1 MVMSYGSEG
10 LLAYLHELW
19 RQCKNTE
26 IQRFVLCLFITVM
39 TGLIAYGMRQ
49 GVFPPLHAIALSW
62 ALAAIGIVLA
72 EKLYERWRF
81 TRTRIHEIY
90 RVLDSTSDESMRIL
104 AIRGKSDALYHAPL
118 RPIPAQ
124 LFRHVLVLVFPIYI
138 LLIHLVGG

>member
-1 MVMSYGSEG
+1 MSHGSEG

-19 RQCKNTE
+19 RQCNNTE

-39 TGLIAYGMRQ
+39 AGLVAYGLRQ

-62 ALAAIGIVLA
+62 ALAAIGILLA

-90 RVLDSTSDESMRIL
+90 RALDSVTDEGVRIL
-104 AIRGKSDALYHAPL
+104 ALRGKSDALYRAPL

-124 LFRHVLVLVFPIYI
+124 LFRHLLVLVFPVYI
-138 LLIHLVGG
+138 LASHLAGG